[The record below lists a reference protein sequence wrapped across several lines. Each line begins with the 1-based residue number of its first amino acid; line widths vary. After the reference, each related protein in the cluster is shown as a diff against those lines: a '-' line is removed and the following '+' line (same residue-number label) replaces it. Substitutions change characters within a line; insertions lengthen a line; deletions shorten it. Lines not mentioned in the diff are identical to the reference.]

1 MKIFLNFE
9 FCFQLR
15 MHQCCDQIR
24 TQLNIPR
31 YDIKDD
37 TTYTHGESEP
47 THHPMTD
54 LHLPTETS
62 LEPSLQGRTHLEVNG
77 MNGALDTS
85 LKSRA
90 SKASSGHLDSRE
102 SSHVESHD
110 TYNFKS
116 TGSEDMFSTIRT
128 DVNNATLGD
137 TQALREYQ
145 QTITQQ
151 ENVVVREDSES
162 EGEVHYQE
170 PVQEAKSVPKPVH
183 RVQEPIHQEAVVPKP
198 VKAVI
203 HGEPPEPKPV
213 QRMTQQNKEEP
224 FQGMSQ
230 QKENVGDRQVDRHRA
245 PTPVSQAQSEL
256 DDDYNEDYD
265 SYDDDGDD
273 EEGDGHQNT
282 EPTATYRTD
291 DDDF

>member
-1 MKIFLNFE
+1 
-9 FCFQLR
+9 

-37 TTYTHGESEP
+37 TTYTHGESVP
-47 THHPMTD
+47 THHHMSD
-54 LHLPTETS
+54 LHLATETS
-62 LEPSLQGRTHLEVNG
+62 HDPSLQDRTHLDVNA
-77 MNGALDTS
+77 MNGTLDTS

-90 SKASSGHLDSRE
+90 SKASSGHLDSRD
-102 SSHVESHD
+102 SSHIESHD

-128 DVNNATLGD
+128 DANNATLGD

-151 ENVVVREDSES
+151 DNVVVRSESES
-162 EGEVHYQE
+162 EGEVHIQQ
-170 PVQEAKSVPKPVH
+170 PVQ
-183 RVQEPIHQEAVVPKP
+183 RVQKPLQQEAVVSKP

-203 HGEPPEPKPV
+203 HGEPVQHERPEPKPV
-213 QRMTQQNKEEP
+213 QRMTQQNKEQP
-224 FQGMSQ
+224 VQGTSQ
-230 QKENVGDRQVDRHRA
+230 QNEKVGDRQVDRHRA
-245 PTPVSQAQSEL
+245 PTPTSQAQSEL
-256 DDDYNEDYD
+256 DDDYDDDYD

>member
-1 MKIFLNFE
+1 
-9 FCFQLR
+9 

-37 TTYTHGESEP
+37 ITFTQGKSEP
-47 THHPMTD
+47 THHHMTD
-54 LHLPTETS
+54 LHLPTES
-62 LEPSLQGRTHLEVNG
+62 LEPSLQDRSHLEVAG

-85 LKSRA
+85 MKSRT
-90 SKASSGHLDSRE
+90 SKASSGHLDSHDT
-102 SSHVESHD
+102 SHVESHD

-128 DVNNATLGD
+128 DANNTLGD

-145 QTITQQ
+145 QTISQQ
-151 ENVVVREDSES
+151 EAIVVREDSES
-162 EGEVHYQE
+162 EGEVGYQQ
-170 PVQEAKSVPKPVH
+170 PVHESRSVPKPVE
-183 RVQEPIHQEAVVPKP
+183 RVQKPIHQEAVVSKT

-203 HGEPPEPKPV
+203 HGEPVQHEKSEPKPV
-213 QRMTQQNKEEP
+213 QRMSQQNRIGE
-224 FQGMSQ
+224 
-230 QKENVGDRQVDRHRA
+230 ENVRDKKTDQNRA

-256 DDDYNEDYD
+256 DDDYEEDYD

-273 EEGDGHQNT
+273 EDGDGDNHQNT